1 MNAQAPG
8 LLLAVVLTAAC
19 SGNDAALTPPTSA
32 PSPVP
37 TVTRVPTPVPT
48 PTVLPTPTPS
58 GSPSPS
64 PSPSVAPSPT
74 LEPTSSPSPT
84 PDPMAEAR
92 RLFEQE
98 QALRARAE
106 AL

>member
-1 MNAQAPG
+1 MSAHQG
-8 LLLAVVLTAAC
+8 WMVLVLVLTAC
-19 SGNDAALTPPTSA
+19 SGNDVTLAPPTSA
-32 PSPVP
+32 PSPAP

-64 PSPSVAPSPT
+64 PSVAPSPT
-74 LEPTSSPSPT
+74 LQPTPSTSPT